1 MTAKLKESTGGLGK
15 VTGKTR
21 WESRIIAVG
30 PGSSGVHTEEA
41 LRNTG
46 PAAWPEGTK
55 INIDHQSWE
64 DYLSQPAGSLS
75 TLAGIVASTPE
86 FKSESEAED
95 GIAGLYAEVQFS
107 DAWAPFVEQFAPYIG
122 LSITSQYWGD
132 EVNEAGLPIVEGYVP
147 SVLNTVD
154 LVTEPGAKGR
164 LLTAIESYKESHSE
178 YGKIIPKASVADAT
192 ESRKDDEGMTP
203 EQIAEL
209 TEALVTA
216 VTDSVTKLSESLK
229 PVVADPEVED
239 DTVDIAAVTEA
250 VVASG
255 LPAPARTKVYEAV
268 KTGKDVAE
276 AITAEKAYAD
286 SLREATKT
294 ETVVIRGGDK
304 QADSKGLIV
313 EGWVR

>member
-55 INIDHQSWE
+55 VNIDHQSWE
-64 DYLSQPAGSLS
+64 DYLSQPAGTLQ
-75 TLAGIVASTPE
+75 TLAGVVASTPV

-95 GIAGLYAEVQFS
+95 GIAGLYAEVQVS

-122 LSITSQYWGD
+122 LSITSDYWGD

-164 LLTAIESYKESHSE
+164 LLKAIESYKESHSE

-192 ESRKDDEGMTP
+192 DSRKVDGMTP

-209 TEALVTA
+209 KEALVTA
-216 VTDSVTKLSESLK
+216 VTESVTKLSESLK
-229 PVVADPEVED
+229 PVVAEPEVED
-239 DTVDIAAVTEA
+239 EDTVDIAAVTEA

-268 KTGKDVAE
+268 KNGKDVAE
-276 AITAEKAYAD
+276 AISAEKAYSD
-286 SLREATKT
+286 SLREAHKT
-294 ETVVIRGGDK
+294 ETVVIRGDQTK
-304 QADSKGLIV
+304 ATESLKID
-313 EGWVR
+313 GWVKA

>member
-1 MTAKLKESTGGLGK
+1 
-15 VTGKTR
+15 
-21 WESRIIAVG
+21 
-30 PGSSGVHTEEA
+30 
-41 LRNTG
+41 
-46 PAAWPEGTK
+46 
-55 INIDHQSWE
+55 
-64 DYLSQPAGSLS
+64 
-75 TLAGIVASTPE
+75 
-86 FKSESEAED
+86 
-95 GIAGLYAEVQFS
+95 
-107 DAWAPFVEQFAPYIG
+107 
-122 LSITSQYWGD
+122 
-132 EVNEAGLPIVEGYVP
+132 
-147 SVLNTVD
+147 
-154 LVTEPGAKGR
+154 
-164 LLTAIESYKESHSE
+164 
-178 YGKIIPKASVADAT
+178 
-192 ESRKDDEGMTP
+192 MTP